1 MTRHILATVALVLA
15 AAPPAL
21 AASTCPVD
29 YPHPATAKSI
39 RASLVQSFLPCGY
52 AFNSNA
58 PNATTETGTVPSCF
72 PAETWHEQ
80 AGSPSEG
87 WTWGPKGRGTVELR
101 SGKNEL
107 VGPGYEQNV
116 DPEAVDMLV
125 RVDLSDIRDP
135 DGRAEGMGHLALV
148 LRMTIIDRDADQLMT
163 IIDFPIAR
171 PLPIADG
178 KAHLQ
183 TSLSAALD
191 VLHLPA
197 LPRCASVEVL
207 AVQIKDP
214 NATTF
219 ATTGVYLP

>member
-1 MTRHILATVALVLA
+1 MRRLLATTVFVLA
-15 AAPPAL
+15 VTPLAL

-29 YPHPATAKSI
+29 YAHPATAKSI
-39 RASLVQSFLPCGY
+39 RMSLVQSFLPCGY
-52 AFNSNA
+52 GFDSNA

-101 SGKNEL
+101 SGRNQL
-107 VGPGYEQNV
+107 VGPEYEQNV
-116 DPEAVDMLV
+116 DPEAVDMLISV
-125 RVDLSDIRDP
+125 QLSDIRDTN
-135 DGRAEGMGHLALV
+135 GRAEGTGGAVVV
-148 LRMTIIDRDADQLMT
+148 LRITIVDRAADQLMT
-163 IIDFPIAR
+163 IIDFPFAR
-171 PLPIADG
+171 PLPISDG
-178 KAHLQ
+178 KARIQ

-214 NATTF
+214 NGTTF